1 MSFEWSLDR
10 QGGKNLHLWNKS
22 LTDFI
27 WKLFSLNIHFSWW
40 QSFCYFTYIPFF
52 TMRYKGT
59 NIFLLFLAKQY
70 NKPKTPGVNFINIFM
85 RSFCTPKSRKRKKT
99 DNLTVFFMLLGSEHV
114 NSVGRM
120 LMKLTPGKIFLN
132 TTFNSNQTP
141 ALVLSN
147 LKPCCHLP
155 C

>member
-1 MSFEWSLDR
+1 
-10 QGGKNLHLWNKS
+10 
-22 LTDFI
+22 
-27 WKLFSLNIHFSWW
+27 
-40 QSFCYFTYIPFF
+40 
-52 TMRYKGT
+52 MRYKGT

-132 TTFNSNQTP
+132 TTFKSN
-141 ALVLSN
+141 
-147 LKPCCHLP
+147 PCP
-155 C
+155 ISVQS